1 MIFYKIDSRYR
12 LIFRLF
18 IGCCLVKP
26 WFFKEVL
33 GSFWFYFGIAFKK
46 REQFTYM
53 GKRMIL
59 TLKFL
64 SATLEARRCWKIF
77 KEYQQKK
84 KNCASFGFPTKDFKN
99 SKSMHASTFYRR
111 LEEICLLN

>member
-77 KEYQQKK
+77 KEYQ
-84 KNCASFGFPTKDFKN
+84 
-99 SKSMHASTFYRR
+99 
-111 LEEICLLN
+111 